1 MGKRISE
8 EERICRNLEKERK
21 SNLRKIVIEESLR
34 EDKGEYEGRKTGTP
48 RKTGDCL

>member
-21 SNLRKIVIEESLR
+21 SNLRKIVIEEN
-34 EDKGEYEGRKTGTP
+34 KTRKLLDYID
-48 RKTGDCL
+48 RK

>member
-21 SNLRKIVIEESLR
+21 SNLRKIVIEENKTKHKKTIQTR
-34 EDKGEYEGRKTGTP
+34 IEGFYK
-48 RKTGDCL
+48 